1 MELKYEDEIEIDLKE
16 IFFLLLRSW
25 KMLLL
30 SSVLMAAIV
39 AVFNIY
45 VMTPMYSATAK
56 LYVFPKSTSLSSFAD
71 IQLGDS
77 LTQDYMEVITG
88 KYVVKKVIKNLHLDV
103 EYEEMLECLS
113 VENPND
119 TRILKIT
126 IIDESPKQA
135 KKIAD
140 EFAEVSSDYISDRM
154 DQDAPNILEWAD
166 IEDEPVGPKVKRNTC
181 LGFIL
186 GFLLMSGAIITGY
199 LMNDTLTNAEE
210 IERYL
215 QLNTLAEI
223 PSSESVKEEQGRRRK
238 KKGKK

>member
-16 IFFLLLRSW
+16 LFFLLLGSW

-45 VMTPMYSATAK
+45 VMTPTYSATAK

-71 IQLGDS
+71 IQLGES

-88 KYVVKKVIKNLHLDV
+88 RFVVEKVIKNLDLDV
-103 EYEEMLECLS
+103 EYKKMLDRLS
-113 VENPND
+113 VENPTD

-126 IIDESPKQA
+126 IIDEDPGQA

-154 DQDAPNILEWAD
+154 DQDAPNILEWAY
-166 IEDEPVGPKVKRNTC
+166 IADEPVTPRTGRNTC
-181 LGFIL
+181 IGFVAGFI
-186 GFLLMSGAIITGY
+186 LMSGAIIIGY
-199 LMNDTLTNAEE
+199 LMNDTLADAEG

-215 QLNTLAEI
+215 GLNTLAEI
-223 PSSESVKEEQGRRRK
+223 PDSASVKEQKGRRNK